1 MKIFSVNKIIWFF
14 CLIIFGLLTCERPA
28 IPDPQIVIIEPSLYD
43 TIDSSSVTFIW
54 EANEDANEFSYSL
67 DNIVWSEWFEETT
80 LTLHYLDEG
89 EHIIWIITRFSDIY
103 ESDNPL
109 EVTFEVDAIQ
119 GPSLRLFPLLRKANI
134 GVMDTV
140 YVFVEEVENVMATEL
155 EISYDPGSL

>member
-1 MKIFSVNKIIWFF
+1 MKIFSVKKLIWFF

-28 IPDPQIVIIEPSLYD
+28 IPDPQIVIIEPLLYD

-67 DNIVWSEWFEETT
+67 DNVVWSEWFEDKT

-89 EHIIWIITRFSDIY
+89 EHIILINTRFSDIY

-119 GPSLRLFPLLRKANI
+119 GPSLRLFPLLRKGNI

-140 YVFVEEVENVMATEL
+140 HVFVEEVEHVMATEL
-155 EISYDPGSL
+155 